1 MNRLVQVSSM
11 PTQLEVR
18 QSVAYSPDD
27 VMSASAVAAWLRP
40 DLSPE
45 ASLAWLREK
54 TRHRCV
60 SPLPCRN
67 IGRCLLFSRIEITNW
82 IQSLERRP
90 RAYPRRTK
98 AQMAS
103 RAASARAAK
112 AARKAVAA

>member
-11 PTQLEVR
+11 PAQLEVP

-45 ASLAWLREK
+45 AGRRWVAEK
-54 TRHRCV
+54 TRFRCI
-60 SPLPCRN
+60 SALPCRN

-98 AQMAS
+98 AQMAA

-112 AARKAVAA
+112 ASRKAAA